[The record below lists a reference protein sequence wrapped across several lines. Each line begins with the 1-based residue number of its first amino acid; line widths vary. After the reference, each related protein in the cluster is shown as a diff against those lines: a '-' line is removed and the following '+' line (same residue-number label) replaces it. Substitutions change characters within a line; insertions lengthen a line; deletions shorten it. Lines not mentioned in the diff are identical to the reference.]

1 MMNIRIRKNQTTKK
15 EGNQEAN
22 LRENINSK
30 REDQSVKPQQQD
42 QSKRLRLHRTF
53 NSSNVFPVSSKE
65 RRFHSNQTI
74 HIKQLRIKFQIS
86 KV

>member
-53 NSSNVFPVSSKE
+53 NSSNVFSISSKE
-65 RRFHSNQTI
+65 RQFHFNQTI
-74 HIKQLRIKFQIS
+74 HIKQPRIKFQIY

>member
-30 REDQSVKPQQQD
+30 RKDQLVKSQQRD

-53 NSSNVFPVSSKE
+53 NSSNVFSVSSKE
-65 RRFHSNQTI
+65 
-74 HIKQLRIKFQIS
+74 
-86 KV
+86 